1 MGTNLSFSMIVH
13 VCGMNVDNSREN
25 MEQLD
30 FINTIFTIEN
40 NAQNTYNYT
49 VRSSKKPK
57 WKAFIYRQQR
67 NFSQIKNSIKEN
79 IEKAKKNKDNEEY
92 KTYKNNMILCFA
104 DNDCDKLLLKEFKG
118 SKKELNENFPLIL
131 FIFKNTTKSIRDYK
145 DLFFDITYLKCI
157 NLGDISSDDNDRNKI
172 KSLKILYLLTI
183 LKNRYNSYF
192 IEDGYKV
199 IDEIDPLSNMCTTG
213 IYLPILLIGNP
224 GMGKSTFINVIA
236 GERISKATSSVEPV
250 TTKEAYYD
258 VKIPGNPVN
267 INVNNNG
274 INNSLLNTDA
284 YIRFIDTPGFD
295 KRQDV
300 EIAIDAVN
308 EIFKKFEEGKERI
321 PAILYFLQSGR
332 SFGNEPDRKEK
343 TLKLLRVLKTKKA
356 KLLFIITRCHEDEEE
371 EWEQTPS
378 FKEFLQENRLDSLID
393 NDDSNI
399 LTCNL
404 VGKSAFGVKKIF
416 EKLHSCLNLVDGKEV
431 YNESLIKGITESETF
446 DQKLQYIKTKTHLFD
461 EFSSYE
467 DIIRYGDIKSSIL
480 ISSLSLA
487 AGGSGAIP
495 IPFVDV
501 PIMLSLIG
509 TAIIKIASFYGYAWH
524 KISKNDIVSI
534 LNGEEYVRRDE
545 ENDEYINTD
554 NSPRVVSR
562 VVIFDVIKGLLLG
575 SFMTATALVID
586 DGIKTIPVIGTVL
599 GCIVGSII
607 DFSMLILYAKRAK
620 NYFQSK
626 CRNDDGTIFFCVRC
640 HEYEVI
646 FKKFKEFQNYDIIF
660 PK

>member
-1 MGTNLSFSMIVH
+1 MKN
-13 VCGMNVDNSREN
+13 
-25 MEQLD
+25 
-30 FINTIFTIEN
+30 
-40 NAQNTYNYT
+40 
-49 VRSSKKPK
+49 
-57 WKAFIYRQQR
+57 
-67 NFSQIKNSIKEN
+67 IKNN

-92 KTYKNNMILCFA
+92 KAYKNNMILCFA

-183 LKNRYNSYF
+183 LKNRHNSYLV
-192 IEDGYKV
+192 EDGHKV
-199 IDEIDPLSNMCTTG
+199 IDEIDPLSNISTTG

-224 GMGKSTFINVIA
+224 CMGKSTFINVIA

-295 KRQDV
+295 KKHDV
-300 EIAIDAVN
+300 EIAINAVN
-308 EIFKKFEEGKERI
+308 KIFKKFEEGKERI

-356 KLLFIITRCHEDEEE
+356 TLLFIITRCHEDEEE

-393 NDDSNI
+393 NNNSNI

-416 EKLHSCLNLVDGKEV
+416 EKLHSCLNLVDGEED
-431 YNESLIKGITESETF
+431 YNESLIKGITERETF
-446 DQKLQYIKTKTHLFD
+446 DQKLQYIKQKTHLFD
-461 EFSSYE
+461 EFSSHE
-467 DIIRYGDIKSSIL
+467 DIVRYGDIKSNVL
-480 ISSLSLA
+480 ISSLSLMA
-487 AGGSGAIP
+487 AGAGAIP
-495 IPFVDV
+495 IPLVDV
-501 PIMLSLIG
+501 PLMLSLIA
-509 TAIIKIASFYGYAWH
+509 TAIIRIASFYGYAWH
-524 KISKNDIVSI
+524 KISKNDILSI

-545 ENDEYINTD
+545 ENDEYIKAEK
-554 NSPRVVSR
+554 SMVKKAEKSVAKKI
-562 VVIFDVIKGLLLG
+562 VIFDIIKKLLLG
-575 SFMTATALVID
+575 SIITSTALVID
-586 DGIKTIPVIGTVL
+586 DGIKTIPVIGTIL

-607 DFSMLILYAKRAK
+607 DFSMLILYANRAK
-620 NYFQSK
+620 KYFQSK
-626 CRNDDGTIFFCVRC
+626 CRNDDGTIFFCVRF
-640 HEYEVI
+640 HEYEII